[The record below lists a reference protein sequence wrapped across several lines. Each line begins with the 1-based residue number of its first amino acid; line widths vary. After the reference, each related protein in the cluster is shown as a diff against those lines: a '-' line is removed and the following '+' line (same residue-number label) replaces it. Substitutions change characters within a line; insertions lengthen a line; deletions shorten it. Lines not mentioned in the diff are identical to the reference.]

1 VSFVINDT
9 GEKIMKGYYSKK
21 LQKHS
26 KLYLEL
32 QENIKLYYQHS
43 LEKEQKQK
51 AYLNYHKFVNLS
63 TKETINIDYNFEKK
77 YKEYSKITEQRAY
90 TIQELARRKEYCSV
104 FITLTLPSPYHP
116 FRSVKTNKGRLYVE
130 DNKDFTFPSIKDAV
144 SHGYKELN
152 TIYTTFYKRVKNYVK
167 NDLYYIKA
175 IENHSTM
182 IPHLHLV
189 LYFPLDKLDFV
200 KAVFKRVVEHFKLNR
215 TDLEE
220 IAFKDNINYAS
231 RYLLKYIIKD
241 LNNGTDIF
249 KARVLDGWKRY
260 HKIRVLTSSLLP
272 LNVMV
277 YKKIYSAVSLIPEN
291 KISFKLDDKII
302 SMKEKIDLETQK
314 LGLPLYLYFQDNFSI
329 EKIVMNRS
337 SGKITSYGDKNSIFK
352 VKLSNE
358 KKDKY
363 YKIKSLEVCYKDEN
377 IYTKQK
383 FIKLI
388 N

>member
-1 VSFVINDT
+1 
-9 GEKIMKGYYSKK
+9 MKGYYSKK

-130 DNKDFTFPSIKDAV
+130 DNKDFGFSTIKDAV

-182 IPHLHLV
+182 MPHLHLV

-200 KAVFKRVVEHFKLNR
+200 KAVFKRVVEHFKLDR
-215 TDLEE
+215 ADLEE
-220 IAFKDNINYAS
+220 VAFKNNINYAS
-231 RYLLKYIIKD
+231 KYLLKYIIKD
-241 LNNGTDIF
+241 LNNGADIF

-302 SMKEKIDLETQK
+302 SMKEKIDLETK
-314 LGLPLYLYFQDNFSI
+314 DLGLPLYLYFQDNFSI
-329 EKIVMNRS
+329 EKTVLNRNDR
-337 SGKITSYGDKNSIFK
+337 KIIKFGSKNSIFK

-363 YKIKSLEVCYKDEN
+363 YKIKSLEVSYKDEN
-377 IYTKQK
+377 IYTKQR

>member
-1 VSFVINDT
+1 
-9 GEKIMKGYYSKK
+9 MKGYYSKK
-21 LQKHS
+21 LQKNS
-26 KLYLEL
+26 KLYAEL
-32 QENIKLYYQHS
+32 QENIQLYYNHS

-51 AYLNYHKFVNLS
+51 SYLQYNKFINLS
-63 TKETINIDYNFEKK
+63 TKETVNIDYNFEKK
-77 YKEYSKITEQRAY
+77 YKEYSSITAQRAY
-90 TIQELARRKEYCSV
+90 TIQELSKRKEYCSV
-104 FITLTLPSPYHP
+104 FITLTLPSAYHP
-116 FRSVKTNKGRLYVE
+116 FKSVATPTGRLYVE
-130 DNKDFTFPSIKDAV
+130 DNKDFTFPSIKEAV
-144 SHGYKELN
+144 SYGYKELN

-200 KAVFKRVVEHFKLNR
+200 KAVFKRIVEHFKLDR

-220 IAFKDNINYAS
+220 VAFKNNINYAS
-231 RYLLKYIIKD
+231 KYLLKYIIKD
-241 LNNGTDIF
+241 LNNGSDIF

-277 YKKIYSAVSLIPEN
+277 YKKIYSAVSLIEKN
-291 KISFKLDDKII
+291 KISFKIDDKIV
-302 SMKEKIDLETQK
+302 SMKEKIDLETKK

-329 EKIVMNRS
+329 EKTVLNRNDR
-337 SGKITSYGDKNSIFK
+337 KITRFGNKNSIFK

-358 KKDKY
+358 KKDKH
-363 YKIKSLEVCYKDEN
+363 YKVKSLEVSYKDEN
-377 IYTKQK
+377 IYTKQR
-383 FIKLI
+383 FIKLQ

>member
-1 VSFVINDT
+1 
-9 GEKIMKGYYSKK
+9 MKGYYSKK
-21 LQKHS
+21 LQKNS
-26 KLYLEL
+26 KLYTEL
-32 QENIKLYYQHS
+32 QENIKLYYNHS

-51 AYLNYHKFVNLS
+51 SYLNYHKFVNLS
-63 TKETINIDYNFEKK
+63 TKETININYDFEKK

-90 TIQELARRKEYCSV
+90 TIQKLARRKEFCSV

-130 DNKDFTFPSIKDAV
+130 DNKDFTFPSIKNAV

-152 TIYTTFYKRVKNYVK
+152 IIYTTFYKRVKNYVK

-200 KAVFKRVVEHFKLNR
+200 KAVFKRVVEHFKLDR

-220 IAFKDNINYAS
+220 VSFKDNINYAS
-231 RYLLKYIIKD
+231 KYLLKYIIKD
-241 LNNGTDIF
+241 LNNGADIF

>member
-1 VSFVINDT
+1 MPT
-9 GEKIMKGYYSKK
+9 YG
-21 LQKHS
+21 
-26 KLYLEL
+26 LYLSTLVHEF
-32 QENIKLYYQHS
+32 IGIYVRKLS
-43 LEKEQKQK
+43 
-51 AYLNYHKFVNLS
+51 YLNYHKFVNLS
-63 TKETINIDYNFEKK
+63 TKETININYDFEKK

-90 TIQELARRKEYCSV
+90 TIQKLARRKEFCSV

-130 DNKDFTFPSIKDAV
+130 DNKDFTFPSIKNAV

-152 TIYTTFYKRVKNYVK
+152 IIYTTFYKRVKNYVK

-200 KAVFKRVVEHFKLNR
+200 KAVFKRVVEHFKLDR

-220 IAFKDNINYAS
+220 VSFKDNINYAS
-231 RYLLKYIIKD
+231 KYLLKYIIKD
-241 LNNGTDIF
+241 LNNGADIF